1 MRDDR
6 QRLMDIL
13 EAIERV
19 ERYAS
24 EGQER
29 FEQDELI
36 QTWIVHHLVIIGE
49 ACRALSK
56 DFRAQ
61 NPHDAWVQAAGMRN
75 VIVHEYFG
83 VDVEI
88 VWIVVDRDLPI
99 LKAHVVHLLG

>member
-6 QRLMDIL
+6 QRLLDIM

-24 EGQER
+24 EGRER
-29 FEQDELI
+29 LERDELV
-36 QTWIVHHLVIIGE
+36 QTWVVHHLVIIGE

-56 DFRAQ
+56 EFRTQ
-61 NPHDAWVQAAGMRN
+61 TPHDAWVQAAGMRN

-88 VWIVVDRDLPI
+88 VWMVVDRDLPV
-99 LKAHVVHLLG
+99 LKARVIELLG

>member
-6 QRLMDIL
+6 QRLLDIM

-24 EGQER
+24 EGRER
-29 FEQDELI
+29 FERDELV
-36 QTWIVHHLVIIGE
+36 QTWVVHHLVIIGE

-56 DFRAQ
+56 EFRTQ

-88 VWIVVDRDLPI
+88 VWMVVDRDLPV
-99 LKAHVVHLLG
+99 LKARVIELLG